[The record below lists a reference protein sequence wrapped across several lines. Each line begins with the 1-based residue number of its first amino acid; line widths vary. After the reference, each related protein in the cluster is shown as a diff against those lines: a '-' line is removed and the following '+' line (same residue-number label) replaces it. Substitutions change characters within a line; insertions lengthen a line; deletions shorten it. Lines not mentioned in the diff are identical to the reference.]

1 MKKLLT
7 LGCLILGIAFL
18 TNSNTY
24 AQDIKAGGGLAYGTE
39 IESIGI
45 QAGAVMGFSDSFRGA
60 ADFIYFFGEE
70 ANGVD
75 TSWWELNANVHYVFL
90 SEATMTVYGL
100 GGLNYA
106 TVETTVSAG
115 GFTASGSASEVGLNL
130 GGGAE
135 FGIGFADL
143 YTELKYVL
151 GDADQLGIS
160 AGLRF
165 GF

>member
-7 LGCLILGIAFL
+7 LGCLILGVLFFSN
-18 TNSNTY
+18 TNTY
-24 AQDIKAGGGLAYGTE
+24 AQDFKAGGGLAYGTE

-45 QAGAVMGFSDSFRGA
+45 QAGAVVGFNESFRGA
-60 ADFIYFFGEE
+60 ADFVYFFGKEE
-70 ANGVD
+70 NGVD

-90 SEATMTVYGL
+90 SEATTTVYAL

-106 TVETTVSAG
+106 TVEATVSSG
-115 GFTASGSASEVGLNL
+115 GFTASASNSEVGLNL

-135 FGIGFADL
+135 FGLGFADL

-165 GF
+165 GL